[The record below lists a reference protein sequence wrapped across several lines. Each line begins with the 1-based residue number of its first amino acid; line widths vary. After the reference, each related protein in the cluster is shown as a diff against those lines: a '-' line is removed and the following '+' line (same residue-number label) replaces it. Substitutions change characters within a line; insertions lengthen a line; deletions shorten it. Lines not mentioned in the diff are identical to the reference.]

1 MNKFIDNALVVVAV
15 LFLLG
20 FVGLAVLLL
29 VFHPVA
35 VIVGSSLAWLFLL
48 GVKVRG
54 SNPNSSWS
62 RD

>member
-1 MNKFIDNALVVVAV
+1 MNKFIDNALGVLAV

-29 VFHPVA
+29 VFHPVG

-48 GVKVRG
+48 GVNSRG
-54 SNPNSSWS
+54 RDRNSYWS